1 MPVKKASAAPSLGSA
16 RVVQAALR
24 EDCSIE
30 QLGSLAA
37 TDPALTIKVLA
48 LVNSPAFGVKAHVT
62 DVKQGISLIGAR
74 GLRTLALSLIVS
86 ELLPDQADAN
96 LLLVQCLR
104 RAEACRGLA
113 QAMRLTQADACF
125 STGLLLELAV
135 LWRAREDLT
144 ATLRSAHQSSE
155 HRILFEEA
163 EGVRSHCRLGAE
175 LAASFGLPADTVNA
189 ILHHH
194 DPEPPEDPMARAAWA
209 AERLAGAFESTRVG
223 VARERAIAA
232 AGLVGVKP
240 EDALLI
246 LEQLPVRVGQLGG
259 AFQRELGPQPNL
271 DKLRDDANARMVE
284 MTMQY
289 EQTIRALEMVLKE
302 KDALAARLERVNR
315 ELEQLATTD
324 ALTGLS
330 NRRAMMTALD
340 RDLARAERDHTK
352 LGFVILDVDHFKR
365 FNDEHG
371 HPLGDEVLRCV
382 GKVLA
387 AGARKGDLPARYG
400 GEEFCVILPGADVE
414 AAALV
419 ARRLRIAIER
429 LTIESPKGT
438 LHVTA
443 SFGVSAFAGQSG
455 VTSQSLIKSADQ
467 ALYRAKAEGRNRVVA
482 AA

>member
-1 MPVKKASAAPSLGSA
+1 
-16 RVVQAALR
+16 
-24 EDCSIE
+24 
-30 QLGSLAA
+30 
-37 TDPALTIKVLA
+37 
-48 LVNSPAFGVKAHVT
+48 
-62 DVKQGISLIGAR
+62 
-74 GLRTLALSLIVS
+74 
-86 ELLPDQADAN
+86 
-96 LLLVQCLR
+96 
-104 RAEACRGLA
+104 
-113 QAMRLTQADACF
+113 
-125 STGLLLELAV
+125 
-135 LWRAREDLT
+135 
-144 ATLRSAHQSSE
+144 
-155 HRILFEEA
+155 
-163 EGVRSHCRLGAE
+163 
-175 LAASFGLPADTVNA
+175 
-189 ILHHH
+189 
-194 DPEPPEDPMARAAWA
+194 
-209 AERLAGAFESTRVG
+209 
-223 VARERAIAA
+223 
-232 AGLVGVKP
+232 
-240 EDALLI
+240 
-246 LEQLPVRVGQLGG
+246 
-259 AFQRELGPQPNL
+259 
-271 DKLRDDANARMVE
+271 
-284 MTMQY
+284 
-289 EQTIRALEMVLKE
+289 
-302 KDALAARLERVNR
+302 
-315 ELEQLATTD
+315 
-324 ALTGLS
+324 
-330 NRRAMMTALD
+330 MMTALD